1 MTKGAAL
8 SEGLEQPRLPV
19 QQLWESSTSG
29 DTALEDKL
37 WTTHLTP
44 SHHLKIYFYSFIF
57 NIQQGTDS
65 SRINLKTTQW
75 TDF

>member
-37 WTTHLTP
+37 
-44 SHHLKIYFYSFIF
+44 
-57 NIQQGTDS
+57 
-65 SRINLKTTQW
+65 
-75 TDF
+75 